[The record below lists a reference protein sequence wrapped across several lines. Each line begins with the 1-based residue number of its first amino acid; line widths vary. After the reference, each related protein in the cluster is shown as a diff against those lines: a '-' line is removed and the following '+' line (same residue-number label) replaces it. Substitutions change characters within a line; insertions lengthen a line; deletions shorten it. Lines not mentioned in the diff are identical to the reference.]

1 MHGSRGNR
9 EEFVRLLG
17 SKGIDVVFRENDAG
31 RIYGVTF
38 IDHRNREV
46 YNGSRLGKEFSANTF
61 EKFFNSQGDIPWA
74 EMPKSFSESQS
85 LSSADLESGIEQAF
99 GIFSFDA
106 AGNDPQEEMLAK
118 QYQKKKKKKKR
129 RSRGI
134 S

>member
-1 MHGSRGNR
+1 MHGCRGNR

-38 IDHRNREV
+38 IDHHNREV
-46 YNGSRLGKEFSANTF
+46 YNGSRLGKEFSANNF
-61 EKFFNSQGDIPWA
+61 EKLFNLQGDIPWTD
-74 EMPKSFSESQS
+74 MPQ
-85 LSSADLESGIEQAF
+85 ESGIEQAF
-99 GIFSFDA
+99 GIFTFDA
-106 AGNDPQEEMLAK
+106 PANDPQEEMLAK
-118 QYQKKKKKKKR
+118 QYQKKRKKKKR

>member
-1 MHGSRGNR
+1 MLIRTES
-9 EEFVRLLG
+9 VL
-17 SKGIDVVFRENDAG
+17 
-31 RIYGVTF
+31 
-38 IDHRNREV
+38 
-46 YNGSRLGKEFSANTF
+46 
-61 EKFFNSQGDIPWA
+61 QDIPWA
-74 EMPKSFSESQS
+74 EMPQGFSENHS

-106 AGNDPQEEMLAK
+106 PANDPQEEMLAK